1 MNAILTFKRNVAFGV
16 AYCEHVEL
24 VRKVMLDIRKVSE
37 KYKNP
42 HEHIKTGQQKP
53 EKSSNE

>member
-1 MNAILTFKRNVAFGV
+1 MNAILTFKRNVAFGFT
-16 AYCEHVEL
+16 YCEQVEL

-42 HEHIKTGQQKP
+42 HEHIKAG
-53 EKSSNE
+53 